1 MMTRERRWR
10 GVATKG
16 VAGSILLR
24 GMNGLRKMIRS
35 VVVASIVTAFSGV
48 GMANAQ
54 HSVEVQ
60 KLSAEGEHLKA
71 LAMYELLPTK
81 KIGPEARI
89 AAAKSAWALG
99 LNRQAADEFDA
110 ILRDPQLQ
118 PDMRTRLVLSRGV
131 IEYQEERY
139 QEAALFAEKAIG
151 YMTETSPL
159 RGRAYLLWGQSM
171 MRTGAYPIAHD
182 KFSKALE
189 DVSGADKA
197 EAHFA
202 LGLVEMKLGKYQEA
216 QKHLELIPTDHD
228 RTAVAVRMLAAISL
242 ETKQQERAKFW
253 IEKGRLDHPEAFV
266 DCWGDYGLEQVA
278 LAKGDLEEARRLT
291 DQASKRFPPSD
302 SWLIL
307 MQAALEQAEWM
318 KRDQVSLG

>member
-1 MMTRERRWR
+1 
-10 GVATKG
+10 
-16 VAGSILLR
+16 
-24 GMNGLRKMIRS
+24 
-35 VVVASIVTAFSGV
+35 
-48 GMANAQ
+48 
-54 HSVEVQ
+54 
-60 KLSAEGEHLKA
+60 
-71 LAMYELLPTK
+71 
-81 KIGPEARI
+81 
-89 AAAKSAWALG
+89 
-99 LNRQAADEFDA
+99 
-110 ILRDPQLQ
+110 
-118 PDMRTRLVLSRGV
+118 
-131 IEYQEERY
+131 
-139 QEAALFAEKAIG
+139 
-151 YMTETSPL
+151 
-159 RGRAYLLWGQSM
+159 

-202 LGLVEMKLGKYQEA
+202 LGLVEVKLGKYQEA

-307 MQAALEQAEWM
+307 MQATLEQAEWM
-318 KRDQVSLG
+318 KREQVSLG